1 MGVRISIN
9 QFGIIGKI
17 KDAWKGGLP
26 ALSEEILADC
36 NEYAKRRDGTLI
48 DSSLIHSRLDK
59 GKLVWKT
66 PYAKRQYW
74 EIKTA
79 IKEKNPKAT
88 WMWCEQAKIDQF
100 PDWTRKAQKE
110 FTDHL

>member
-17 KDAWKGGLP
+17 KDAWKGGLKE
-26 ALSEEILADC
+26 LSEEILADC
-36 NEYAKRRDGTLI
+36 NEYCKYDSEDLI
-48 DSSLIHSRLDK
+48 KSSLIHSKPQK

-74 EIKTA
+74 EIETA
-79 IKEKNPKAT
+79 FKDNNPKAS
-88 WMWCEQAKIDQF
+88 WMWCEAAKTEYFDEWQ
-100 PDWTRKAQKE
+100 RKAQKG